1 MSLLSSILAAL
12 AAIPKIAAFID
23 KLMDEWDR
31 IRHAKLDQSYSDATA
46 RHDAAVDA
54 VLREHA
60 ANGGRQADSASAVQG
75 GSNSSAGLDANSL
88 ENGR

>member
-1 MSLLSSILAAL
+1 VSLLSSILAAL

-23 KLMDEWDR
+23 NLMDEWDK
-31 IRHAKLDQSYSDATA
+31 IRHAKLDQSYSDTTA
-46 RHDAAVDA
+46 RHDAAVDN

-75 GSNSSAGLDANSL
+75 GSDSGTGLDERSL